1 MGRKLRSLSVL
12 LPFLRGSVLKLLLKR
27 GGGMD
32 CREAERKMSHF
43 IQRELTE
50 DETAEFLEHIR
61 CCSACR
67 RELETNFFLLE
78 GLRVLDTDSDDF
90 DGKRA
95 MEREL
100 RHAFLRLRRARL
112 RRKLT
117 LRDGCAD
124 RRRGCG
130 CGTFDVP
137 HSYWSVA

>member
-1 MGRKLRSLSVL
+1 
-12 LPFLRGSVLKLLLKR
+12 
-27 GGGMD
+27 MD

-43 IQRELTE
+43 IKRELTE

-112 RRKLT
+112 RRKLRYVMDALT
-117 LRDGCAD
+117 GAGVAVAGLLMFRIL
-124 RRRGCG
+124 
-130 CGTFDVP
+130 
-137 HSYWSVA
+137 YWSVA

>member
-32 CREAERKMSHF
+32 CREAERQMSRF

-50 DETAEFLEHIR
+50 EETADFLEHIR
-61 CCSACR
+61 CCSVCR

-90 DGKRA
+90 DGMRA
-95 MEREL
+95 MNREL
-100 RHAFLRLRRARL
+100 RYEFLRLRRARL
-112 RRKLT
+112 RKILRYVMDALT
-117 LRDGCAD
+117 SAGVTVAGLLLLRIL
-124 RRRGCG
+124 
-130 CGTFDVP
+130 
-137 HSYWSVA
+137 YWHAG

>member
-1 MGRKLRSLSVL
+1 
-12 LPFLRGSVLKLLLKR
+12 
-27 GGGMD
+27 MD

-95 MEREL
+95 M
-100 RHAFLRLRRARL
+100 
-112 RRKLT
+112 
-117 LRDGCAD
+117 D
-124 RRRGCG
+124 CG
-130 CGTFDVP
+130 VPDCGE
-137 HSYWSVA
+137 SYAM

>member
-32 CREAERKMSHF
+32 CREAERQMSRF

-50 DETAEFLEHIR
+50 EETADFLEHIR
-61 CCSACR
+61 CCSVCR

-90 DGKRA
+90 DGTRA
-95 MEREL
+95 MNREL
-100 RHAFLRLRRARL
+100 RYEFLRLRRARL
-112 RRKLT
+112 RKILRYVMDALT
-117 LRDGCAD
+117 SAGVTVAGLLLLRIL
-124 RRRGCG
+124 
-130 CGTFDVP
+130 
-137 HSYWSVA
+137 YWHAG